1 MLRATKHLEAQAD
14 RPFAALRVTRGHGHA
29 EGNEASRGPWRQ
41 ALRCAQGDKGALRVT
56 RRVALALWNLD
67 LCLRLMQ
74 IGADNEVSQNNPD
87 IDTYIEGR

>member
-1 MLRATKHLEAQAD
+1 MLRATKHLEAHPD
-14 RPFAALRVTRGHGHA
+14 RPFA
-29 EGNEASRGPWRQ
+29 
-41 ALRCAQGDKGALRVT
+41 ALRVT